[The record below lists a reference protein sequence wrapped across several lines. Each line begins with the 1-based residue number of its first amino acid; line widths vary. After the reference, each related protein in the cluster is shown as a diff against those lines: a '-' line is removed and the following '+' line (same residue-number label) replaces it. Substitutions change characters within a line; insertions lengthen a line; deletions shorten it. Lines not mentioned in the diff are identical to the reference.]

1 MSRDYRCYFY
11 TEDTVVTKK
20 NDIVTLLRKKE
31 NVKYFEKKW
40 FTW

>member
-1 MSRDYRCYFY
+1 MLRDYRCYFY
-11 TEDTVVTKK
+11 TEDSGNEK